1 MRIKLRKYNEV
12 GELLIGIDTT
22 GSWGYICYHNTG
34 LVLRV
39 SALHYSTGSQDLE
52 GVWTV
57 ASGHVLH
64 QPTIVCLGIL

>member
-1 MRIKLRKYNEV
+1 MEEAVNSPSNDSEM
-12 GELLIGIDTT
+12 LLG
-22 GSWGYICYHNTG
+22 
-34 LVLRV
+34 V
-39 SALHYSTGSQDLE
+39 SALHYLTGSQDLE